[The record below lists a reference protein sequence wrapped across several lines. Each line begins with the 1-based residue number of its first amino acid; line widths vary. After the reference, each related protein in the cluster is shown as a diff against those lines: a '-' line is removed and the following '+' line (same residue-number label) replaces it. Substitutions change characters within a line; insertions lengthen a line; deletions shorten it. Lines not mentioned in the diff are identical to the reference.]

1 MTSVFRRE
9 LNKYKDLTV
18 AICQLQSHFDGKFFN
33 KIDQWSYYKG
43 ERPFYFWLIGS
54 TRQIKSI
61 MDKIP
66 WSDFNDKGAKV
77 ENLYV
82 LTSLEQQ
89 VEYAVVKTGCWG
101 SFSMS
106 TLVRRVCLKQ
116 YVK

>member
-1 MTSVFRRE
+1 
-9 LNKYKDLTV
+9 
-18 AICQLQSHFDGKFFN
+18 
-33 KIDQWSYYKG
+33 
-43 ERPFYFWLIGS
+43 
-54 TRQIKSI
+54 

-101 SFSMS
+101 SFEYEHSRAAGMS
-106 TLVRRVCLKQ
+106 KTICKVKKRIKERTLESLGFL
-116 YVK
+116 